1 MIDFT
6 RCRAAVVALALAAA
20 APALAQ
26 VIYKSTMPD
35 GRVIYGDAPVPGAIK
50 SEPTN
55 VPKNSGVTPVTPT
68 QQQPGAEVRRKERQS
83 AADAARVEL
92 QAAEQ
97 ALAEAQAARQAG
109 REPLEGERQGTAGGG
124 NRLSESYFQRQQ
136 ALETAVEQAQQR
148 VEAARVLLRQAQ

>member
-6 RCRAAVVALALAAA
+6 RWQAAVLVLALAAA
-20 APALAQ
+20 PALSQ

-55 VPKNSGVTPVTPT
+55 VPKSSGVTPVAPT
-68 QQQPGAEVRRKERQS
+68 QEQPGAEARRQERQS
-83 AADAARVEL
+83 AAKAAHAEL

-97 ALAEAQAARQAG
+97 ALASAQAARQAG

-124 NRLSESYFQRQQ
+124 NRLSDTYFQRQQ

-148 VEAARVLLRQAQ
+148 VEAARLLLQQAQ